1 MVVRYAWSRRL
12 SYDFFSLLCATHVR
26 NGECVLR
33 LFYVTL
39 EGYSNVKSILLLLL
53 TFFFFFCRHQ
63 ILCFVFNHAAFA
75 SGSLYRYCS
84 RLSAMLPAIV
94 CDLVLSH
101 SVFFRSSFLFWSSHS
116 FANIFRRPSIGFFLP
131 SMRCFAHFN
140 LDRSLWNLHV
150 HSILDLVQEK
160 RFRETQ
166 KRKCEISRM
175 KNEWAS
181 ERARTLSHLLRS
193 DENEMKEKE
202 LAQNVH
208 ATISQRPGWM
218 ICDATMYSYTVH
230 NVMNSLE
237 CTSLFSHPP
246 SLRISFMVY
255 FYTFYIENDERDYIF
270 LCVMRRCCVVV
281 VGCLRCLF
289 RRLHIN
295 YFSTYL

>member
-181 ERARTLSHLLRS
+181 AHALALTAEWWKRNEGKRISTKRARHYF
-193 DENEMKEKE
+193 
-202 LAQNVH
+202 
-208 ATISQRPGWM
+208 ATAR
-218 ICDATMYSYTVH
+218 
-230 NVMNSLE
+230 MN
-237 CTSLFSHPP
+237 
-246 SLRISFMVY
+246 
-255 FYTFYIENDERDYIF
+255 D
-270 LCVMRRCCVVV
+270 MRRNYVLIHRTQCNVR
-281 VGCLRCLF
+281 RCSVIHRAYAFHLWF
-289 RRLHIN
+289 IFTH
-295 YFSTYL
+295 FT

>member
-53 TFFFFFCRHQ
+53 TFFVFFCRHQ

-230 NVMNSLE
+230 NVMYVVVQSSTEL
-237 CTSLFSHPP
+237 THFIYGLFLHI
-246 SLRISFMVY
+246 LHRKRLKRLY
-255 FYTFYIENDERDYIF
+255 F
-270 LCVMRRCCVVV
+270 LCVLCVVV
-281 VGCLRCLF
+281 VWWLLAVYVAFFVGCISIIFQL
-289 RRLHIN
+289 
-295 YFSTYL
+295 TYK